1 MRRKRRKKTTN
12 TILITAVIGVLIATI
27 IIVTGIVLLT
37 EKPHKPSEKRE
48 APGRVTITKP
58 FVEGDELLIKGCLF
72 DLGVPK
78 DHVRITGRT
87 VEITMAKLP
96 DPSHIEEV
104 FAGLRKIE
112 GVEVTLKEP
121 TRLTLTINEK
131 EWDIYFRVYKAPEK
145 KMEKVA
151 IIIDDM
157 GQDMDVARKLCAIDA
172 NLTFSVLPH
181 EMHTE
186 EVALYLHKQGKEV
199 LLHLPMEGN
208 GKNPGLGAIYHDT
221 DPSQAQKIL
230 KESLERV
237 PMAVGVNNHMGSVV
251 TQNQVIMKALF
262 SSIKEQDLFFI
273 DSLTTGKSVCKA
285 VATETNLP
293 FQVRDVF
300 LDNEQTY
307 QYIAGQL
314 DELVTIARRNGEAIA
329 ICHPHPVTVEVLVH
343 EVPHLNDKGIE
354 VVRVSKLVNGR
365 S

>member
-1 MRRKRRKKTTN
+1 MRRKKRKKNTN
-12 TILITAVIGVLIATI
+12 TILITAVIGVLIAAI

-37 EKPHKPSEKRE
+37 EKPHRPPEKSELT
-48 APGRVTITKP
+48 GRVTITKP
-58 FVEGDELLIKGCLF
+58 IIAGEELLIKGCLF
-72 DLGVPK
+72 DLGIPK

-87 VEITMAKLP
+87 IEITMANLP
-96 DPSHIEEV
+96 DPSHIEEA

-121 TRLTLTINEK
+121 TRLTLNINEK
-131 EWDIYFRVYKAPEK
+131 EWNIFFRVLKAPEK
-145 KMEKVA
+145 KIAKVA

-157 GQDMDVARKLCAIDA
+157 GLDQDIAHKLGVIHAD
-172 NLTFSVLPH
+172 LTFSVLPH
-181 EMHTE
+181 ERYTE
-186 EVALYLHKQGKEV
+186 EVAAYLHRHGKEV

-208 GKNPGLGAIYHDT
+208 GKNPGEGAIYHDT
-221 DPSQAQKIL
+221 DPIQAQKIL

-237 PMAVGVNNHMGSVV
+237 PMADGVNNHMGSVV

-262 SSIKEQDLFFI
+262 SSIKEQGLFFI

-285 VATETNLP
+285 VATEMNLP

-314 DELVTIARRNGEAIA
+314 DVLVTIARRNGEAIA

-343 EVPHLNDKGIE
+343 EVPLLNDKGIE